1 MTGSVRMKKCHLE
14 GMRFGMLT
22 VEKELAEK
30 KDRYVMWHCKC
41 DCGGSIDVNT
51 RQLKRGT
58 VTNCG
63 CISKTTAHN
72 GNRAEDLTNRK
83 FGALTAL
90 YRIQSVN
97 NRTRWVCRC
106 DCGKLHTVSAGD
118 LKSGRIKSCG
128 CQQYQRKHQIRDI
141 TDQKFGRLKALYP
154 LEKRD
159 RKGSVIWH
167 CRCDCGNEVDISVNC
182 LVHGNYKS
190 CGCLKKEIQGNI
202 PEQLHKVDGTCLEW
216 LRNRKYRKDN
226 KSGFRGVYETPNHT
240 YKVSIGFKKKRYH
253 VGTYKTYEE
262 AVKHRLEV
270 EEKIHEG
277 FVKAYYEWKEKC
289 DQDPGWEKTHPLI
302 FEVEKNGGELVVKV
316 QK

>member
-1 MTGSVRMKKCHLE
+1 MKKCHLE

-22 VEKELAEK
+22 VERELSET
-30 KDRYVMWHCKC
+30 KDRYAMWHCRC
-41 DCGGSIDVNT
+41 DCGGSIDANT

-58 VTNCG
+58 IRNCG
-63 CISKTTAHN
+63 CVPKKTAHN
-72 GNRAEDLTNRK
+72 GNRAENLAGKK

-90 YRIQSVN
+90 YQSQSIN

-106 DCGKLHTVSAGD
+106 ECGKIHNVSAGD

-128 CQQYQRKHQIRDI
+128 CLQYQWPHQIKNI
-141 TDQKFGRLKALYP
+141 TGQRFGRLTALYP
-154 LEKRD
+154 LDKRD
-159 RKGSVIWH
+159 NKGSVMWH
-167 CRCDCGNEVDISVNC
+167 CKCDCGNEADISVNC

-190 CGCLKKEIQGNI
+190 CGCLKKEIQENI
-202 PEQLHKVDGTCLEW
+202 PEQLHKVDGTCVEW
-216 LRNRKYRKDN
+216 LQNRKYRKDN

-262 AVKHRLEV
+262 AVKHRLEA

-277 FVKAYYEWKEKC
+277 FLKMYYEWKEKC
-289 DQDPGWEKTHPLI
+289 DGNPEWEKIHPLV
-302 FEVEKNGGELVVKV
+302 FNVEKTNGELVVKV
-316 QK
+316 RE

>member
-1 MTGSVRMKKCHLE
+1 MTGSVKMKKCHLE

-302 FEVEKNGGELVVKV
+302 FEVEKHGGELVVKV

>member
-1 MTGSVRMKKCHLE
+1 MKKCHLE

-63 CISKTTAHN
+63 CIPKTTAHN

-90 YRIQSVN
+90 YRSQSVN

-159 RKGSVIWH
+159 GKGSVIWH
-167 CRCDCGNEVDISVNC
+167 CQCDCGNEVDISVNC

-190 CGCLKKEIQGNI
+190 CGCLKKEIQGSI
-202 PEQLHKVDGTCLEW
+202 PDQLHKVDGTCLEW
-216 LRNRKYRKDN
+216 LQNRKYRKDN

-253 VGTYKTYEE
+253 VGTYRTYEE
-262 AVKHRLEV
+262 AVQHRLEA

-289 DQDPGWEKTHPLI
+289 DQDPEWEKTHPLI
-302 FEVEKNGGELVVKV
+302 FEVEKTGGELVVKV
-316 QK
+316 QE

>member
-1 MTGSVRMKKCHLE
+1 MKKCHLE

-30 KDRYVMWHCKC
+30 KDRYVLWRCRC
-41 DCGGSIDVNT
+41 DCGGTIDVNT

-58 VTNCG
+58 VSNCG
-63 CISKTTAHN
+63 CVPKTTAHN
-72 GNRAEDLTNRK
+72 GNRAEDLTGRRY
-83 FGALTAL
+83 GSLTAL
-90 YRIQSVN
+90 YRTQSVK

-128 CQQYQRKHQIRDI
+128 CQQYQWKHQIRDV
-141 TDQKFGRLKALYP
+141 TGQKFGRLKALYP
-154 LEKRD
+154 LEQRD
-159 RKGSVIWH
+159 SKGSVVWH
-167 CRCDCGNEVDISVNC
+167 CKCDCGNETDISVNC

-190 CGCLKKEIQGNI
+190 CGCLKKEIQENI
-202 PEQLHKVDGTCLEW
+202 PDQLHKVDGTCVEW
-216 LRNRKYRKDN
+216 LQNRKYRRDN
-226 KSGFRGVYETPNHT
+226 KSGFRGVYETENHT

-262 AVKHRLEV
+262 AVKHRLEA

-289 DQDPGWEKTHPLI
+289 DQDPEWEKTHPLI
-302 FEVEKNGGELVVKV
+302 FEVEKTGGELIVKV
-316 QK
+316 QE